1 MMQCGTTPRV
11 VSFAQEP
18 LPARSSL
25 IAHPHWE
32 PPPRKHY
39 IKRMID
45 LLRDEPPP
53 LPRPKVLI
61 LGASTRAA
69 AFSAWRAG
77 YEPVCVD
84 QFADADL
91 QAIAEVHPVDSLSVA
106 STSFLSAIQSQPDLP
121 ILYAGGMENHPKL
134 LRMLEADRTLW
145 GASGEAIQR
154 VRHPQH
160 LAAGLAE
167 VKQRVLPVRLASDP
181 PPRDSTWV
189 VKPLASAGGRGIS
202 VWDEV
207 APDLPLHSQH
217 YFQQRVSG
225 PVYSALFLAETELGD
240 VRFIGL
246 TRQLVG
252 CPELHARPF
261 AWCGNIGPVFL
272 PVEAEFLVRRWGNI
286 LKWKFGLTGLYGI
299 DFIVDEAGQPWLL
312 EVNPRLTG
320 SVEVLELACG
330 LSLLAD
336 HIACYDPYAAAFAR
350 EFAAPPVMAEDER
363 LGRAILY
370 APYLLR
376 SHIPLPDPVHWES
389 APTIADIPEFGTLI
403 ERGHPVCSVYAW
415 GTDEADTTTKL
426 FEAAG
431 RLEPLLERVAGS

>member
-1 MMQCGTTPRV
+1 MGDPAGDFQKLAKCVEARTT
-11 VSFAQEP
+11 
-18 LPARSSL
+18 
-25 IAHPHWE
+25 HWE
-32 PPPRKHY
+32 SLPHNHY

-45 LLRDEPPP
+45 RLRDESLT
-53 LPRPKVLI
+53 LPRPRVLI

-69 AFSAWRAG
+69 AYSALRAG
-77 YEPVCVD
+77 FEPVCVD
-84 QFADADL
+84 QFADSDL
-91 QAIAEVHPVDSLSVA
+91 RAIAEVHPVDTLSIIAGAA
-106 STSFLSAIQSQPDLP
+106 SAPLLSAIQSQPDLP
-121 ILYAGGMENHPKL
+121 ILYAGGMENHPRL
-134 LRMLEADRTLW
+134 LQLLETDRTVW
-145 GASGEAIQR
+145 GASCEAIQR
-154 VRHPQH
+154 VRHPQQ

-167 VKQRVLPVRLASDP
+167 VKQRVLPVQLANVP
-181 PPRDSTWV
+181 PPRDGTWV
-189 VKPLASAGGRGIS
+189 VKPLASAGGRGILL
-202 VWDEV
+202 WDEL

-225 PVYSALFLAETELGD
+225 PVYSALFLAETEPGD

-252 CPELHARPF
+252 CPELHAGPF

-299 DFIVDEAGQPWLL
+299 DFIVDDAGQPWLL

-330 LSLLAD
+330 LSLLSD
-336 HIACYDPYAAAFAR
+336 HIACYAPYAATLAR
-350 EFAAPPVMAEDER
+350 EFVAPPVIAENER

-376 SHIPLPDPVHWES
+376 SHIPLPDPVPWDS
-389 APTIADIPEFGTLI
+389 APLLADIPEFGSLI
-403 ERGHPVCSVYAW
+403 EPGQPVCSLYAW
-415 GTDEADTTTKL
+415 GSDEADTTAKL

-431 RLEPLLERVAGS
+431 RLETLLEQVAGS

>member
-1 MMQCGTTPRV
+1 
-11 VSFAQEP
+11 
-18 LPARSSL
+18 
-25 IAHPHWE
+25 
-32 PPPRKHY
+32 
-39 IKRMID
+39 MID
-45 LLRDEPPP
+45 LLRDDSPL

-69 AFSAWRAG
+69 AFSALRAG
-77 YEPVCVD
+77 YEPVCID
-84 QFADADL
+84 QFSDADL
-91 QAIAEVHPVDSLSVA
+91 RSIAGVHPVDSLSVTA
-106 STSFLSAIQSQPDLP
+106 APLLLALQSHPDLP
-121 ILYAGGMENHPKL
+121 LIYAGGMENHPQL
-134 LRMLEADRTLW
+134 LHRLEADRTIW
-145 GASGEAIQR
+145 GARYEAIQR

-160 LAAGLAE
+160 LAEGLAE
-167 VKQRVLPVRLASDP
+167 VKQRVLPVQLASNPP
-181 PPRDSTWV
+181 PPRDGTWV
-189 VKPLASAGGRGIS
+189 VKPLTSAGGRGIS
-202 VWDEV
+202 VWDE
-207 APDLPLHSQH
+207 AAADLSPNGKH

-225 PVYSALFLAETELGD
+225 PVYSGLFLAETEPGD

-252 CPELHARPF
+252 CPELHAGPF

-336 HIACYDPYAAAFAR
+336 HIACYDPYAAALAR
-350 EFAAPPVMAEDER
+350 EFAAPPVVAQDER

-376 SHIPLPDPVHWES
+376 SHIPLSEPVNWES
-389 APTIADIPEFGTLI
+389 APLIADIPEFGSLI
-403 ERGHPVCSVYAW
+403 ERGQPVCSVYAW
-415 GTDEADTTTKL
+415 GTDEPDTTTKL

-431 RLEPLLERVAGS
+431 RLEAMLERVADS